1 MICTVIFDLS
11 IAIVIGVIGGCVFFV
26 VKSAAITI
34 SLETIDWQRMGL
46 PETEKLNNWTV
57 VYISGPLFF
66 MSSEKLKNKLEEL
79 NHHDGVIFSMRGV
92 PSIDL
97 TARAVFDEFQ
107 EKAEQRGQTIIY
119 TSLQPEV
126 EKQLSHLWEHTF
138 THQHQ
143 TVAHALT
150 ALHAK
155 YTAISH

>member
-1 MICTVIFDLS
+1 
-11 IAIVIGVIGGCVFFV
+11 
-26 VKSAAITI
+26 
-34 SLETIDWQRMGL
+34 
-46 PETEKLNNWTV
+46 
-57 VYISGPLFF
+57 

-126 EKQLSHLWEHTF
+126 ENNFLTCGNIHSRINIKQLLMR
-138 THQHQ
+138 
-143 TVAHALT
+143 
-150 ALHAK
+150 
-155 YTAISH
+155 

>member
-1 MICTVIFDLS
+1 MVS
-11 IAIVIGVIGGCVFFV
+11 
-26 VKSAAITI
+26 
-34 SLETIDWQRMGL
+34 
-46 PETEKLNNWTV
+46 
-57 VYISGPLFF
+57 
-66 MSSEKLKNKLEEL
+66 
-79 NHHDGVIFSMRGV
+79 FSPCEAV